1 MFCCAACAAI
11 QTCLGGGSIRL
22 TDVAIGRRHMQH
34 IVPVLVPSFAHRVC
48 AETVDE
54 GLDVVW
60 VSVTTGEEEIFRI
73 IGRWRGAVHYNRPQV
88 RKSV

>member
-1 MFCCAACAAI
+1 MCCCAAW
-11 QTCLGGGSIRL
+11 GSIRL

-88 RKSV
+88 RETE